1 MFAIKNPECNFAA
14 SGSSGMRLRREQS
27 PATTEN
33 ACDLPNPVFLTAQ
46 PVSGALLPPSA
57 GIRRF
62 RRLFT
67 PQCRISFRPSSGHA
81 PHELP
86 AHSRNLVFHRISC
99 ASAFQVYHNR
109 AVFAS
114 VFSAFADFSCR
125 ELSQIRSRIFGHFL
139 QSAVFCPDSTLQPG
153 LLTEHGRRESS
164 APAFSVHNIYGI
176 HADGQE
182 VKWKVMMSPSATS

>member
-1 MFAIKNPECNFAA
+1 MNTSCVFPVCHAVCRLPPSRVFLMFAIKNPECKLAA
-14 SGSSGMRLRREQS
+14 SGSSGMRLRREH
-27 PATTEN
+27 PLRRRKTHY
-33 ACDLPNPVFLTAQ
+33 DLPEPVFLTAQ

-57 GIRRF
+57 GFRRF

-109 AVFAS
+109 ARFAS
-114 VFSAFADFSCR
+114 VLQKFAGFR
-125 ELSQIRSRIFGHFL
+125 HGELSQGFCFIFGNHSQREVRSVL
-139 QSAVFCPDSTLQPG
+139 RA
-153 LLTEHGRRESS
+153 GRYT
-164 APAFSVHNIYGI
+164 IYN
-176 HADGQE
+176 
-182 VKWKVMMSPSATS
+182 